1 MKKQI
6 LILVLVF
13 FAVGLSNAFGQAT
26 TGSLP
31 QPLSCT
37 PDAYHPIPG
46 VSYDYSAIVN
56 PIGGNAYWFATD
68 KTSFITASGLMST
81 TDMFPN
87 SGTVVKTGLNYMN
100 GSGTAPATT
109 TTNITWATAGLAA
122 ATVAPTA
129 DPKLFVAMHYTGA
142 GCNDNLK
149 VYPIRPINAF
159 TVDIKNMS
167 QLEIPVA
174 TYATN
179 VQTCFAGILSATYSS
194 GSGTGD
200 GKMVYDFGTNNLY
213 FEIVASNFAGAY
225 IPTLRLGGL
234 DAKQKADI
242 KWGYAK
248 GTYDQNLTTNATNG
262 DYPISG
268 GITADATVT
277 DITKGVSIYVK
288 VIVHNNNFEGTS
300 LETITLAVEAI
311 NEASQHDVIN
321 TTCTVPA
328 VAAQFEDVASQ
339 DLNARPTTNSIAPN
353 TFLPIQ

>member
-6 LILVLVF
+6 FILVLVF
-13 FAVGLSNAFGQAT
+13 FAVGLSNVFGQAT

-31 QPLSCT
+31 QPLFCT

-68 KTSFITASGLMST
+68 KTSFITASGLMAT

-100 GSGTAPATT
+100 GSGSAAATT
-109 TTNITWATAGLAA
+109 TTKITWTTAGLAA
-122 ATVAPTA
+122 ATVVTTA

-159 TVDIKNMS
+159 TIDIKNMDQS
-167 QLEIPVA
+167 EAPVA

-179 VQTCFAGILSATYSS
+179 VQTCFADILSATYSS
-194 GSGTGD
+194 GGGTGD
-200 GKMVYDFGTNNLY
+200 GKMIYDFGTNNLY

-225 IPTLRLGGL
+225 IPTLRLAGL

-242 KWGYAK
+242 KWGYVK
-248 GTYDQNLTTNATNG
+248 GTYDQNLTINSTNG

-268 GITADATVT
+268 GITADATVAN
-277 DITKGVSIYVK
+277 ISLGVSIYVQ
-288 VIVHNNNFEGTS
+288 VTVHNNNFEGT
-300 LETITLAVEAI
+300 LLKTLTLAVEAV
-311 NEASQHDVIN
+311 NEANQHDVIN
-321 TTCTVPA
+321 TTCAVPA
-328 VAAQFEDVASQ
+328 VAAQFEDIASQ
-339 DLNARPTTNSIAPN
+339 DLKPRPTTNSVAPN